1 MFVRDNGCA
10 TAVSPDEANRS
21 ARLMTA
27 LHLVDGKLT
36 AIVGNVVSFPIM
48 FNRHPSPN
56 RRAAAFTLIELLVV
70 IAIIAILA
78 GMLLPALSKTKAKA
92 KGIKCMNNL
101 RQIGLAMLQYADDHE
116 GQFVPLNRHA
126 YTFNN
131 AGNWWFDIFVQGKY
145 LPDTN
150 GASVIWR
157 CPAVRDQ
164 DITPGGQL
172 GFGVIESTII
182 RYATNGIGG
191 PALGSR
197 RLTDIRRPS
206 AIWLMGDVGIP
217 AAPNIPNGQFK
228 TWFATWTASVY
239 SNLTWN
245 STTPSPHQPAPKHNL
260 RSNVLFVDGH
270 AETWTYD
277 DLRRNREDIWGTVN
291 GL

>member
-1 MFVRDNGCA
+1 MFA
-10 TAVSPDEANRS
+10 
-21 ARLMTA
+21 
-27 LHLVDGKLT
+27 H
-36 AIVGNVVSFPIM
+36 VVSCPLM
-48 FNRHPSPN
+48 FNRDRSPN

-78 GMLLPALSKTKAKA
+78 GMLLPALSKAKAKA
-92 KGIKCMNNL
+92 NGIKCTNNL
-101 RQIGLAMLQYADDHE
+101 RQIGLAMLQYADDHDSK
-116 GQFVPLNRHA
+116 FVPLNRHR
-126 YTFNN
+126 YQINN

-150 GASVIWR
+150 GASPVWR

-182 RYATNGIGG
+182 KYATNF
-191 PALGSR
+191 GSGLPEGSLR
-197 RLTDIRRPS
+197 VTDIRRPS

-217 AAPNIPNGQFK
+217 ASASMPNGQFK
-228 TWFATWTASVY
+228 TWFATWTAAVY
-239 SNLTWN
+239 APLAWN